1 MSYDALDKHEIEC
14 DYQLKQCPGC
24 ELQMLK
30 KEFNTHESSCEL
42 IPLTCEDCKFTYKK
56 NEVATKHTENMCL
69 KKQLKGLKHEYKEIK
84 TEIQKLNSQL
94 TEMRQLTSKILI
106 SIPNNNI

>member
-56 NEVATKHTENMCL
+56 NEVATKHTEIICL
-69 KKQLKGLKHEYKEIK
+69 RKQFQQLQKEF
-84 TEIQKLNSQL
+84 E
-94 TEMRQLTSKILI
+94 E
-106 SIPNNNI
+106 